1 MHLDRIYKEL
11 DWFSKM
17 KVELFLTDA
26 NFGILPRDYDIA
38 KKQLKIKK
46 NMVIQKSFQFKIQ
59 NTRDRAYK
67 VQKLLAEAGLSKGV
81 TLAMQSVNP
90 HTLEA
95 IKRDNISIED
105 YAELQKKFA
114 KDNIPTYTEFILAL
128 PGDSYDDF
136 ADGVSMVIASGQHNR
151 IQFNNLSIL
160 PNAEMNSAEYKEK
173 YKIKTIG
180 APIVKCMDH

>member
-1 MHLDRIYKEL
+1 
-11 DWFSKM
+11 M
-17 KVELFLTDA
+17 KVEFIFCCDA

-38 KKQLKIKK
+38 KKAAENKEKYGYPKVLS
-46 NMVIQKSFQFKIQ
+46 VQ
-59 NTRDRAYK
+59 NTKNARDRAYK
-67 VQKLLAEAGLSKGV
+67 VQKLLAETGLSKGV

-95 IKRDNISIED
+95 IKRQHLYRGLCGAS
-105 YAELQKKFA
+105 KKFA

-173 YKIKTIG
+173 YKIKTIERLL
-180 APIVKCMDH
+180 